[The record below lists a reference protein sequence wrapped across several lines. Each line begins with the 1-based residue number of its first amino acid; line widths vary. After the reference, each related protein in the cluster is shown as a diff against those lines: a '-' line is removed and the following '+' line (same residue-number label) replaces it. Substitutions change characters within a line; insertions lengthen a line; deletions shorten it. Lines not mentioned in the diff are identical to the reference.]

1 MQKTEKHCKNQCF
14 CYHKTTKISPKTGP
28 KTQKSASGPG
38 HLRNRKKRCCKPK
51 NWGQKVEKHG
61 FFFHFSLADF
71 GRARSRTGV
80 FRTVFY
86 SVFWRRASRPIKNRR
101 FWPKNGPPPP
111 GKPVTFYEC
120 HPDDHAPAPS
130 VRADLLHLCCSWGGS
145 HTTTSRKWAM
155 VQHDFADVAFG
166 QRLLSEGRVSWWE
179 ESDFL
184 AQLRGSLPKQDLF
197 GRLCEEL
204 QPFRE
209 QILKDLGPRVKEET
223 CGAFLSARQG
233 QKKGVEVASRPN
245 QGRSLVT
252 TRHLE
257 RGFVVIRAYP
267 LAKVLLDLENRSG
280 LPGLKLHP
288 ETRLALQLWNAERKG
303 DKRIEA
309 AKDLLDHGGND
320 ASALKMRALL
330 AACCTLCV
338 DVGIS
343 RNAACESLFH
353 WLGCV
358 RVNAVA
364 VTALVEAEGE
374 EMQQAKV
381 ALALYPDLA
390 RSVSS
395 PQIQLIFNWVLATK
409 WGVKEQVC
417 CKGEGDANQ
426 PWDH

>member
-1 MQKTEKHCKNQCF
+1 MYIFIYIYMYKTYHISFERVSCICLKHILVIVCGVDWNLKSGHIFMRRKRRRHHLLFVDWPSWGFQCQDQCNTF
-14 CYHKTTKISPKTGP
+14 VRSCSRCFVAALNLKT
-28 KTQKSASGPG
+28 
-38 HLRNRKKRCCKPK
+38 
-51 NWGQKVEKHG
+51 
-61 FFFHFSLADF
+61 
-71 GRARSRTGV
+71 
-80 FRTVFY
+80 Y
-86 SVFWRRASRPIKNRR
+86 
-101 FWPKNGPPPP
+101 
-111 GKPVTFYEC
+111 
-120 HPDDHAPAPS
+120 
-130 VRADLLHLCCSWGGS
+130 LLHLCCSWGGP

-223 CGAFLSARQG
+223 SGAFLSARQG

-257 RGFVVIRAYP
+257 RGFVVIREYP
-267 LAKVLLDLENRSG
+267 LAKVLLDLEKRSG

-338 DVGIS
+338 DVGTS